1 MGNKSKIYAVC
12 SGSESYFNVIC
23 YFDDEVDATIA
34 VGDTYRY
41 EESFNAYVE
50 NGIDI
55 DGALWTRSHPLNVI
69 VQDGEVTQ
77 LSNNYFVT
85 EIPGART
92 ISKRNEY

>member
-1 MGNKSKIYAVC
+1 MENKRKIYAVC
-12 SGSESYFNVIC
+12 SGSESCFDIIC

-34 VGDTYRY
+34 VDDTHSY

-69 VQDGEVTQ
+69 VQDGEIRL
-77 LSNNYFVT
+77 LSTNYFVT
-85 EIPGART
+85 EIPSART
-92 ISKRNEY
+92 ISKRNED

>member
-1 MGNKSKIYAVC
+1 MGNKKIYAVC
-12 SGSESYFNVIC
+12 SGSESYFDIIC

-34 VGDTYRY
+34 IDDTYLY
-41 EESFNAYVE
+41 EESFNAYVD

-69 VQDGEVTQ
+69 VQDGEITP

-85 EIPGART
+85 EVLRARRT
-92 ISKRNEY
+92 K